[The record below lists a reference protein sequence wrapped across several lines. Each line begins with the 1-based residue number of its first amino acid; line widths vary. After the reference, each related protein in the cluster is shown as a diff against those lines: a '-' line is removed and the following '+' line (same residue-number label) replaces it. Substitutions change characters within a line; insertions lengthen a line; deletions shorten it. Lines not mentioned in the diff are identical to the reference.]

1 MNKSYQKSEKKASDD
16 VMVPDEVTISLTEI
30 AASAKEGLLAF
41 AVGTGLQVMQAMFA
55 EDVARLCGPK
65 NKHNG
70 ERAGYRHG
78 GENGTVTLGGRRLP
92 VERPRVRSADGSQ
105 ELPLP
110 SYTCFSST
118 EVLGRLALE
127 RMMGGLSTRRYGVG
141 GEPVG
146 SQVENKQT
154 GTSRSSISRRFIA
167 ATESALAALLAR
179 PLEALDLVALMID
192 GVHFAE
198 SLCVVALGIDIT
210 GVKHPLALA
219 EGSTENATLARD
231 LLVDLRERGL
241 DTTKP
246 VLVVIDGSKA
256 LKRAILEVF
265 DHPVIQRCQQHKIK
279 NVLAKL
285 PEKLEG
291 VVERRMRAA
300 YRAASTVEAEAQLL
314 TLARELERTHPG
326 AAASL
331 REGLPE
337 TLTVIRLGLPP
348 TLIRTMRS
356 TNPIESMLS
365 VCREHS
371 RNVKHWQNGQMALRW
386 CAAGMLEAEKQFRR
400 VNGHLHLPL
409 LRAALEREIQA
420 KEVAEECYNENVA

>member
-55 EDVARLCGPK
+55 EDVARLCGP
-65 NKHNG
+65 KHNG

-219 EGSTENATLARD
+219 EDVPNPVELRVTAPSRRRSRYSTLRRPPWLGS
-231 LLVDLRERGL
+231 
-241 DTTKP
+241 P
-246 VLVVIDGSKA
+246 VPVP
-256 LKRAILEVF
+256 LE
-265 DHPVIQRCQQHKIK
+265 
-279 NVLAKL
+279 
-285 PEKLEG
+285 
-291 VVERRMRAA
+291 
-300 YRAASTVEAEAQLL
+300 
-314 TLARELERTHPG
+314 
-326 AAASL
+326 AAADADGHSL
-331 REGLPE
+331 VG
-337 TLTVIRLGLPP
+337 TASPP
-348 TLIRTMRS
+348 RACRQRTTGGPSDRFAS
-356 TNPIESMLS
+356 
-365 VCREHS
+365 
-371 RNVKHWQNGQMALRW
+371 A
-386 CAAGMLEAEKQFRR
+386 
-400 VNGHLHLPL
+400 
-409 LRAALEREIQA
+409 
-420 KEVAEECYNENVA
+420 